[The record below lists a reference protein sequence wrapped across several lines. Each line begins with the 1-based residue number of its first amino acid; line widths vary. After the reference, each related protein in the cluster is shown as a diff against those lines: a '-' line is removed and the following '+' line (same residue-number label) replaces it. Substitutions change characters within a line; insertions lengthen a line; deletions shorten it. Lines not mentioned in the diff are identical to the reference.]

1 MMADKITPAR
11 VSLEDVARLSG
22 VSTATV
28 SRVLNGSAIVR
39 ESRKTAVEKA
49 CKELGY
55 VINRAAR
62 TLASRKSMT
71 IGAVVPTLAIETFSR
86 PIDAFQKII
95 HQQGYTLL
103 LANSDFDMDTELN
116 EVNKLLE
123 YGVDAL
129 MLVGHTHHPQLWKR
143 LQQHPIPC
151 IQTFSID
158 PQRPAVGYDSIL
170 ASQQLL
176 QHLLALKHR
185 HFAVIFGSPPSNDR
199 LSERLEGIR
208 QGLQHAGLSLAAEN
222 CIENAFT
229 MNDARQAMFHL
240 LDGPQPPT
248 AVICGN
254 DLLAFGAMR
263 AAKERYL
270 RIPNDISITGFNDY
284 EFAEHLEH
292 PLTTMRVD
300 LAGIGRLAA
309 SYLLA
314 TLNGHPAESLSCVTP
329 QLIIRGSTGSAPQ

>member
-1 MMADKITPAR
+1 MADKITPAR

-151 IQTFSID
+151 IQTFLSIRSD
-158 PQRPAVGYDSIL
+158 RQWVMTVFWP
-170 ASQQLL
+170 
-176 QHLLALKHR
+176 H
-185 HFAVIFGSPPSNDR
+185 SNCCNTFWR
-199 LSERLEGIR
+199 
-208 QGLQHAGLSLAAEN
+208 
-222 CIENAFT
+222 
-229 MNDARQAMFHL
+229 
-240 LDGPQPPT
+240 
-248 AVICGN
+248 
-254 DLLAFGAMR
+254 
-263 AAKERYL
+263 
-270 RIPNDISITGFNDY
+270 
-284 EFAEHLEH
+284 
-292 PLTTMRVD
+292 
-300 LAGIGRLAA
+300 
-309 SYLLA
+309 
-314 TLNGHPAESLSCVTP
+314 
-329 QLIIRGSTGSAPQ
+329 